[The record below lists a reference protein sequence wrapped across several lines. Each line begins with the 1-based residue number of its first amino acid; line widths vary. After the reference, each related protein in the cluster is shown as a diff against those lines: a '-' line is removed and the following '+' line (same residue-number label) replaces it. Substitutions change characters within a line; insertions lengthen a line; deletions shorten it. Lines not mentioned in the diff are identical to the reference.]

1 MIFFSSPTEAIN
13 SPLSLPTISV
23 HCNFSTIMSP
33 KDQTP
38 HGRSLLLA
46 VEPPAPLSY
55 CYPPNAPSTNR
66 APPRQIDHTYHDLSQ
81 FSFEKPHLSNKA
93 PSNFPAKLHQILS
106 TPECS
111 HVSHYAMYLNQLL
124 NFILR
129 ECKSFNCFLTPFC
142 LIPFDILHLSHLVR
156 SFPGW

>member
-1 MIFFSSPTEAIN
+1 VIFFSSPTEAIN

-66 APPRQIDHTYHDLSQ
+66 APPRRVDHTYRDFSQ
-81 FSFEKPHLSNKA
+81 FSCEKPHLSNKA

-111 HVSHYAMYLNQLL
+111 HVSHYAMY
-124 NFILR
+124 F
-129 ECKSFNCFLTPFC
+129 KSTSE
-142 LIPFDILHLSHLVR
+142 LH
-156 SFPGW
+156 FEGMQIF